1 MTNVTDGTRT
11 EGPAWRVPWTAE
23 EGAERATRLFSQ
35 AFGYEPASVTSAPGR
50 LNVIG
55 EHTDY
60 NAGLALPTV
69 LAHRTFVA
77 AAGRGDGVVRVVT
90 AHAPAEAPQEFE
102 LGSLAPGAIYG
113 WAAYVGSVLW
123 ALQERGFVGGGLD
136 LAVESCVPIA
146 KGLGSSAALEAA
158 VALAADSLWGLALE
172 TPTGRAQLAEA
183 CVDGERQFVGV
194 PSGPLDQFASLLTVP
209 GAALILDFA
218 SSPPRHW
225 AQPLYFPEYG
235 LGLLVIDSG
244 TTRTHT
250 DGRYADRVAECSAA
264 ADALGVETLRQVA
277 DAPYALRRVDAIED
291 PVLRR
296 RARHV
301 VTEIER
307 TRLVAA
313 ELSGTAPAH
322 ERFVTIGKAMYR
334 SHASLEIDFEV
345 STPEQDASV
354 DAAFGA
360 GALGARLVGGG
371 FGGAAIALVR
381 RTQAHRTAEVISEA
395 MVDQGYGEPTYLMV

>member
-1 MTNVTDGTRT
+1 M
-11 EGPAWRVPWTAE
+11 
-23 EGAERATRLFSQ
+23 RASHLFSQ
-35 AFGYEPASVTSAPGR
+35 AFGYEPVSVTSAPGR

-60 NAGLALPTV
+60 NAGLSLPTV

-77 AAGRGDGVVRVVT
+77 AAARVDDAVRVVT
-90 AHAPAEAPQEFE
+90 AHAPGEEPVEFE
-102 LGSLAPGAIYG
+102 LDSLAPGEITG
-113 WAAYVGSVLW
+113 WAAYVASVLW
-123 ALQERGFVGGGLD
+123 ALRERGFVGSGLD

-146 KGLGSSAALEAA
+146 TGLGSSAALEAA
-158 VALAADSLWGLALE
+158 VALAADAQWGLALD
-172 TPTGRAQLAEA
+172 TPAGRAQLAEA
-183 CVDGERQFVGV
+183 CVEGERLFVGV

-209 GAALILDFA
+209 GAALILDF
-218 SSPPRHW
+218 SSNPPRHW

-235 LGLLVIDSG
+235 LGLLVIDPG
-244 TTRTHT
+244 TTHTHT
-250 DGRYADRVAECSAA
+250 DGRYADRVAECAA
-264 ADALGVETLRQVA
+264 AAEALDVETLRQVA

-291 PVLRR
+291 PLSRR

-345 STPEQDASV
+345 STPEQDAAV
-354 DAAFGA
+354 DAAFAA

-371 FGGAAIALVR
+371 FGGSAIALVR
-381 RTQAHRTAEVISEA
+381 RTQAHRTAELISEA
-395 MVDQGYGEPTYLMV
+395 MVDQGYAEPTFLMV